1 MNDTVLDRPAS
12 SPPPAGVWWI
22 ATATVI
28 LHLATAGNYGIFRD
42 EFYYLACADHLAW
55 GYVDH
60 PPLSIV
66 LLAGV
71 RLLLGASVW
80 TLRVVPALLG
90 GTLVVLG
97 ARLARRMRGGSFAQ
111 VFAALAIAVAPQYL
125 GIFGY
130 FSMNSID
137 LVLWSLLALLVL
149 RLEETG
155 ERRLWLLL
163 GALIGL
169 GLLNKLSI
177 LFFLAGL
184 AVALPWSPLRRHLRH
199 REPWIGALIAA
210 ALFVPHVLWQIGN
223 DWPTREFVHNA
234 QAEKIA
240 PLSPLRFL
248 LAQLPEIHPLNALV
262 WMTGLVWL
270 LASRRGRP
278 ARTVGIV
285 FLTALA
291 VMAVQR
297 SKPYYLGPAFPPL
310 LAAGAVA
317 IEPGFGKRRAARAAL
332 LAIWTAA
339 GAALA
344 PFAIPLLPV
353 ERFLAY
359 QRAFGQTP
367 HSDERH
373 AMGPLPQFFA
383 DRFGWREMTAEV
395 ARVYAA
401 LPGAER
407 AHTLIATANYGEA
420 AAINYYGPRLGLPRA
435 VSQHNNFYLWGPGDL
450 AQVTTVVTVGMS
462 PEGPAGAFASVEPAG
477 RIEAPYAMP
486 YETRHPILICRGW
499 KLDPTE
505 VWRRG
510 KHYD

>member
-1 MNDTVLDRPAS
+1 
-12 SPPPAGVWWI
+12 VWWI
-22 ATATVI
+22 AAATVL

-71 RLLLGASVW
+71 RLLLGASLW
-80 TLRVVPALLG
+80 TLRLVPALLG

-97 ARLARRMRGGSFAQ
+97 ARLARRLRGGSFAQ

-130 FSMNSID
+130 YSMNSID
-137 LVLWSLLALLVL
+137 LVSWSLLALLVL

-155 ERRLWLLL
+155 ERRLWFLL

-184 AVALPWSPLRRHLRH
+184 AMALPWSPLRRHLRH
-199 REPWIGALIAA
+199 REPWIGALIATL
-210 ALFVPHVLWQIGN
+210 LFLPHVLWQVAN

-234 QAEKIA
+234 QAEKISA
-240 PLSPLRFL
+240 LSPWRFF
-248 LAQLPEIHPLNALV
+248 LAQIPEIHPLNALL
-262 WMTGLVWL
+262 WLTGVVWL

-278 ARTVGIV
+278 AKTVAIV

-317 IEPGFGKRRAARAAL
+317 VEPWFARRRLARGALVAA
-332 LAIWTAA
+332 WTAA
-339 GAALA
+339 GLALA
-344 PFAIPLLPV
+344 PFTVPILPV

-395 ARVYAA
+395 ARVYHG
-401 LPGAER
+401 LPAEER
-407 AHTLIATANYGEA
+407 AHTLIATGNYGEA
-420 AAINYYGPRLGLPRA
+420 GALNYYGPPLGLPRA
-435 VSQHNNFYLWGPGDL
+435 VSQHNNFYLWGPGDI
-450 AQVTTVVTVGMS
+450 ARVTTVITVGMS
-462 PEGPAGAFASVEPAG
+462 PDGPANAFTNVEPAG
-477 RIEAPYAMP
+477 HVEAPYAMP
-486 YETRHPILICRGW
+486 YETRQPVLVCRGW
-499 KLDPTE
+499 KIE
-505 VWRRG
+505 AREAWRRG
-510 KHYD
+510 KHYG